1 MYCYVP
7 DAPNINFDSLR
18 DHALQKLPANTPPAF
33 HLFAGLGSG
42 FSSALLLQPIDLLK
56 TRVQQSGS
64 TSLLTTLRD
73 ITSKPNPLRQLWRGT
88 LPSTIRTSVGSALYF
103 TSLNALRTR
112 LAKSSLTTTPYA
124 SSSSSLPQLSFLA
137 NLSSGAIARASVG
150 FIMMPITVIKVRFE
164 SSYYNYASLASA
176 ARGIHKTEGLRGFF
190 AGFGATAIR
199 DAPYA
204 GLYVVF
210 YEWSKRYGSALAAAG
225 KTNGDGPVGA
235 PPAISGRLA
244 GMTSASINFTSSLLA
259 ASAATAITNPP
270 DAIKTR
276 LQLRPGKYHNTL
288 QAARLMLKE
297 EGVKSLFD
305 GLALRMTRKALSS
318 ALAWT
323 VYEEFIRRAE
333 SKWVAKAEAEV

>member
-1 MYCYVP
+1 
-7 DAPNINFDSLR
+7 
-18 DHALQKLPANTPPAF
+18 
-33 HLFAGLGSG
+33 
-42 FSSALLLQPIDLLK
+42 
-56 TRVQQSGS
+56 
-64 TSLLTTLRD
+64 
-73 ITSKPNPLRQLWRGT
+73 
-88 LPSTIRTSVGSALYF
+88 
-103 TSLNALRTR
+103 
-112 LAKSSLTTTPYA
+112 
-124 SSSSSLPQLSFLA
+124 
-137 NLSSGAIARASVG
+137 
-150 FIMMPITVIKVRFE
+150 MMPITVIKVRFE
-164 SSYYNYASLASA
+164 SNYYNYSSLAGA
-176 ARGIHKTEGLRGFF
+176 ARGIYAAEGLRGFF

-210 YEWSKRYGSALAAAG
+210 YEWSKRYGSDLAAAG
-225 KTNGDGPVGA
+225 NNNNDGTSK
-235 PPAISGRLA
+235 PAIGRLA

-297 EGVKSLFD
+297 EGIKSLFD

-333 SKWVAKAEAEV
+333 SKWIAQAEAEV